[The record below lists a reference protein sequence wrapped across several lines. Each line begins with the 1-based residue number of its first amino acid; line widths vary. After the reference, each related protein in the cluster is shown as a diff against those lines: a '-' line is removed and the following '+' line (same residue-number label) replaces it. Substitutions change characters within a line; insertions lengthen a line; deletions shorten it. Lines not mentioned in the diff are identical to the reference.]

1 MSSSPISASDP
12 RLTAYACGELEAAE
26 VPLVE
31 AALRADPALRATVA
45 EIRACTASLERALAH
60 EPLRPTAPLPVQRIA
75 PPPYR
80 RPRWIAFPQ
89 FYFIT
94 GGLAAAALAVLV
106 AVNRES
112 ILEKERAR
120 AESLRVAL
128 TPTPAPSAAPGA
140 PGLVTID
147 LAPPSPDR
155 ASLFPSGRPAS
166 SALLALTPDFG
177 HAAYASLR
185 QLLRRQRL
193 PAPGSVQPLELLNAF
208 RYRPPASLGPGGD
221 PLATTLEVGDT
232 PWSPARKLVR
242 IGVHG
247 RDVDL
252 SETRQNLV
260 DGLAR
265 TAATIARDV
274 RIQVEFNPALVA
286 GYRLVGSTTDT
297 LTANA
302 PSTDLATAEQFLSGQ
317 GFCALFELVPTPP
330 ADRANAS
337 SRNLSPGAP
346 LGDLLTIHL
355 QFLAPEGG
363 TPRTLNFS
371 LAPSPRDAAPASPD
385 FQLAAAVAEFALVLR
400 DPPAAKAEALRGVVR
415 AAEAA
420 AADVS
425 FDPAGQRAEFLTL
438 VKLAQS
444 LLE

>member
-1 MSSSPISASDP
+1 MSSSSISASDP

-31 AALRADPALRATVA
+31 AALRADPALRAAVE
-45 EIRACTASLERALAH
+45 EIRTCTASLERALAS
-60 EPLRPTAPLPVQRIA
+60 EPLYPTAPVPLPRSA

-80 RPRWIAFPQ
+80 RARWIAFPQ
-89 FYFIT
+89 FYYIT
-94 GGLAAAALAVLV
+94 GGLAAAILVVLV
-106 AVNRES
+106 TVNRDR

-147 LAPPSPDR
+147 LAPPGPDR
-155 ASLFPSGRPAS
+155 ATLFPSVGPTPPAR
-166 SALLALTPDFG
+166 LALTADYG

-208 RYRPPASLGPGGD
+208 RYRPPTSLASGGD
-221 PLATTLEVGDT
+221 PLATTLEVGDS
-232 PWSPARKLVR
+232 PWAPARKLVR

-274 RIQVEFNPALVA
+274 RIQVEFNPALIA
-286 GYRLVGSTTDT
+286 GYRLVGSARDT
-297 LTANA
+297 LTADS
-302 PSTDLATAEQFLSGQ
+302 PSTDLASAEQFFSGQ
-317 GFCALFELVPTPP
+317 GFCALFELVPAPS
-330 ADRANAS
+330 ADRPKDS
-337 SRNLSPGAP
+337 SRPPGSSAP
-346 LGDLLTIHL
+346 LGDLLTVHL
-355 QFLAPEGG
+355 QFLAPEGD

-385 FQLAAAVAEFALVLR
+385 YQLAAAVAEFALVLR
-400 DPPAAKAEALRGVVR
+400 DPPGARAEALRGVVR

-425 FDPAGQRAEFLTL
+425 FDSAGQRAEFLTL
-438 VKLAQS
+438 VKIAQS